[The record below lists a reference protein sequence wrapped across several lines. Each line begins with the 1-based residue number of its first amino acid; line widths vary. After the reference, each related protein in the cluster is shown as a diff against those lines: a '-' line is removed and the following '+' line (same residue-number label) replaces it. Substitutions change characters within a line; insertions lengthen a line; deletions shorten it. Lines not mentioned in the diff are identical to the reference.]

1 METSPYGGVRN
12 ITEENSSS
20 PMVSKLIIYFLEW
33 NIPHSGTLELNIC
46 YFGGRPLPEEEMVE
60 EQFEQLIGW
69 L

>member
-1 METSPYGGVRN
+1 
-12 ITEENSSS
+12 
-20 PMVSKLIIYFLEW
+20 MVSKLIIYFLEW